1 MAELPKISERA
12 RGLIKF
18 DPKNGLKRDA
28 QADAIIAFAKRVKD
42 WPTLDKAI
50 KQKIADQ
57 QEFLDWWREKVT
69 PGGRGGDRKS
79 KNHVPRS
86 ADVIPMRQAE
96 KETGI
101 TNQTVSKWGQR
112 LADVEKYA
120 ADLWGIE
127 YSHAFP
133 DAPDANIRGSK
144 GTGVEWYTPPQY
156 IELAREVMGE
166 IDLDP
171 ASNKQAQKTIQ
182 AKQFYTKADNGLDK
196 PWRGRVWLNPPYMQP
211 DISNFMDK
219 MVEEVRLENTSQAI
233 MLTHNYTDTT
243 WFHAGVSV
251 AAAICFT
258 RGRISF
264 MNADRSTAGP
274 PTCGQAFFYFG
285 PGTKAFHKIFSS
297 VGFVV
302 TR

>member
-12 RGLIKF
+12 KGLAKF
-18 DPKNGLKRDA
+18 DPRNGLKRDA
-28 QADAIIAFAKRVKD
+28 QADAIIALAKRTKD
-42 WPTLDKAI
+42 WDMLREAI
-50 KQKIADQ
+50 EQKIADQ
-57 QEFLDWWREKVT
+57 QEFVAWWKETVR
-69 PGGRGGDRKS
+69 RKG
-79 KNHVPRS
+79 NQPNNPEQRYLAVE
-86 ADVIPMRQAE
+86 AAE
-96 KETGI
+96 KHTGI
-101 TNQTVSKWGQR
+101 SQQTVSKWGQR
-112 LADVEKYA
+112 LTDVDKYA

-243 WFHAGVSV
+243 WFHTGVSV
-251 AAAICFT
+251 ATAICFT

-285 PGTKAFHKIFSS
+285 PGTKAFRKIFSS